1 MAEQKPVETHSA
13 PLHDAWLTRAAD
25 ARGNLVRILCIAG
38 FYGVH
43 LLHYWLP
50 GMEAWLASE
59 LPSVGIKPVSAN
71 MHLAVSLV
79 VLGWL
84 LQAFGLHLASV
95 TNLVSR
101 RIALLAALGDA
112 FWLTVALCCTRGAAS
127 PMVAGYFLVIALA
140 GLRLDFWLVRWAT
153 VFSVAGYLLVLGI
166 TRWPQ
171 GLLLP
176 VDLPAVPRY
185 HQLMVVLALVFEGLI
200 VGQLVRLAW
209 GVVARRARPAGGE
222 HE

>member
-1 MAEQKPVETHSA
+1 M
-13 PLHDAWLTRAAD
+13 RAAD
-25 ARGNLVRILCIAG
+25 ARGNLVRILCLAG

-50 GMEAWLASE
+50 GMDQWLARG
-59 LPSVGIKPVSAN
+59 LDAIQVKPVSAT

-84 LQAFGLHLASV
+84 LQALGIHLASA
-95 TNLVSR
+95 TGLVSR
-101 RIALLAALGDA
+101 RIALLAALGDV

-153 VFSVAGYLLVLGI
+153 VFAVAGYLMVLAI

-171 GLLLP
+171 SLLLP

-185 HQLMVVLALVFEGLI
+185 HQLMVVLALVFQGLI
-200 VGQLVRLAW
+200 TGQLVRLAW
-209 GVVARRARPAGGE
+209 GVAAQRARRAGGGDE
-222 HE
+222 